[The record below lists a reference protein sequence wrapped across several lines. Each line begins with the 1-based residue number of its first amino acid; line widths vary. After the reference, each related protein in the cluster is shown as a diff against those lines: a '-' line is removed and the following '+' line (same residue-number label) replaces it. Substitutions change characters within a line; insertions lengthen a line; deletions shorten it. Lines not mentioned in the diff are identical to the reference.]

1 MLFRSNEDVVLRV
14 LGDDDFVLAEYKV
27 TGSNVAQ
34 EVTVNLQGSDQL
46 AFEAEKASSINQSSD
61 TRIFDA
67 YLR

>member
-1 MLFRSNEDVVLRV
+1 MGGTRGQNSLLRA
-14 LGDDDFVLAEYKV
+14 G
-27 TGSNVAQ
+27 GNVAQ

-46 AFEAEKASSINQSSD
+46 AFEAEKLSYITHDSD